1 MLPKIGIQN
10 FSFGSWDISM
20 YKAFTVSS
28 FFVLDTADRL
38 IDACKGAFTNYVDK
52 KRVYGMLSKKLTFC
66 QPL

>member
-1 MLPKIGIQN
+1 
-10 FSFGSWDISM
+10 M
-20 YKAFTVSS
+20 YKAFTVSP
-28 FFVLDTADRL
+28 FFLLNTADRL